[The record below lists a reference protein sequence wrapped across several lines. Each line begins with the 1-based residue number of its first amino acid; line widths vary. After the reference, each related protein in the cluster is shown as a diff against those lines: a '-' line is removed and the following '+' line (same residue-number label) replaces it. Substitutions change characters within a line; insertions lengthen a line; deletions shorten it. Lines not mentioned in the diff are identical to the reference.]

1 MGRPA
6 AAIPVIDLAPYRAGD
21 PAGTKRIAEAV
32 GEACERIGFLVIT
45 GHGVPDALVRRVFD
59 VSLAFFD
66 LPLAEKLATRSD
78 DPGIPRGY
86 SALASKSLGR
96 TYGLDTPPD
105 LREQFFVGPLEDR
118 TAHFRRF
125 PGAAKVYAPNVW
137 PARPAGFREVFTEFY
152 RAQERLARELMRIF
166 ALALGLPEAW
176 FDDTIDRHFST
187 CPSNLYPEPL
197 GEPLPGQLRAG
208 PHTDFGGLTILAVND
223 APGGLQ
229 VELADGT
236 WQDVS
241 PAPGQFVVNLGDMM
255 GRWTNDRWKSTVHRV
270 VNPPREQTTGS
281 LRQTVGFFLHPN
293 YDARV
298 TCLPTCTDAE
308 HPPRY
313 APILAGEH
321 MLAKLERREAEG
333 RPGFPGAAPSVWGAW
348 GARG

>member
-1 MGRPA
+1 M
-6 AAIPVIDLAPYRAGD
+6 
-21 PAGTKRIAEAV
+21 

-45 GHGVPDALVRRVFD
+45 GHGIPDALVHRVFD

-66 LPLAEKLATRSD
+66 LPLVEKLATRSD

-105 LREQFFVGPLEDR
+105 LREQFFVGPLEDWA
-118 TAHFRRF
+118 AHFRSF

-137 PARPAGFREVFTEFY
+137 PARPAGFREVFTEYY
-152 RAQERLARELMRIF
+152 RAQDRLARELMRIF

-187 CPSNLYPEPL
+187 CPSNLYPEPA

-208 PHTDFGGLTILAVND
+208 PHTDFGSLTILAVND

-229 VELADGT
+229 VKLPDST

-270 VNPPREQTTGS
+270 VNPPHERARGS
-281 LRQTVGFFLHPN
+281 RRQTVGFFLHPN

-298 TCLPTCTDAE
+298 ECLPTCTDAD

-321 MLAKLERREAEG
+321 MLAKLERRAAEG
-333 RPGFPGAAPSVWGAW
+333 RPGFPGAAPSVGGAW